1 MAGTLSEHRG
11 YLVDTRR
18 ADLYRRAIS
27 QIIIGNETVAD
38 LGCGFG
44 VLGMM
49 CLRAGAGHVWGIDAT
64 DATDIARETAE
75 RSGLADRYTC
85 IRAETFRADLPE
97 RVDVLICDHVG
108 YFGIDYGILH
118 LMADAR
124 ERFLKPGGRIIPERI
139 DLFLAGVRSDAC
151 REKLD
156 LWETPDIPA
165 DYNWLR
171 SYAVNT
177 KHAVDLVPT
186 DIATAPV
193 PVAELVLG
201 ENHGES
207 LAFKATLAIE
217 EDGTLD
223 GIAGW
228 FDCHLAAGVR
238 MTNSPLARD
247 AMGRHQIF
255 LGFDKP
261 LPVKAGDAV
270 EVSVRINHINGIL
283 AWTVRDPATGRLQ
296 RYSNW
301 AAMPMSAGARLKPGT
316 APRSLNDKARNL
328 GVVLGYIDGQRTSEE
343 IEQVVLRDHPTLLPS
358 ALEISRFVK
367 DVLAD
372 YAA

>member
-1 MAGTLSEHRG
+1 MASTLSEHHS
-11 YLVDTRR
+11 YLIDARR
-18 ADLYRRAIS
+18 TQLYRRAIQLS
-27 QIIIGNETVAD
+27 NVCDETVAD

-44 VLGMM
+44 ILGLL
-49 CLRAGAGHVWGIDAT
+49 CLEAGAGRVWGIDAT
-64 DATDIARETAE
+64 DATDIALETAA
-75 RSGLADRYTC
+75 RAGYGSRYSC
-85 IRAETFRADLPE
+85 IRGQTFRAELPE
-97 RVDVLICDHVG
+97 VVDVLICDHVG
-108 YFGIDYGILH
+108 YFGIDYGILQ
-118 LMADAR
+118 LMADAQ
-124 ERFLKPGGRIIPERI
+124 ERFLKPDGRIIPERI
-139 DLFLAGVRSDAC
+139 HLFLAGVRSDSC
-151 REKLD
+151 RKKLD
-156 LWETPDIPA
+156 VWETPEITPEFH
-165 DYNWLR
+165 WLR

-177 KHAVDLVPT
+177 KHAVDLMPT
-186 DIATAPV
+186 DLATEPV

-201 ENHGES
+201 ENYEES
-207 LAFKATLAIE
+207 LAFKATLEVE

-247 AMGRHQIF
+247 AIDRHQIF

-328 GVVLGYIDGQRTSEE
+328 GVVLGYIDGERTSDE
-343 IEQVVLRDHPTLLPS
+343 IEQAVLRDHPTLLPS
-358 ALEISRFVK
+358 PIEISRFVK

-372 YAA
+372 YAS